1 MVKVFS
7 RLILNWNR
15 FLRLVKSV
23 NRLTFG
29 QRINLKVKGVSVDQ
43 IVELKMKIAE
53 KVLIRLS

>member
-43 IVELKMKIAE
+43 VVELKMKIAE